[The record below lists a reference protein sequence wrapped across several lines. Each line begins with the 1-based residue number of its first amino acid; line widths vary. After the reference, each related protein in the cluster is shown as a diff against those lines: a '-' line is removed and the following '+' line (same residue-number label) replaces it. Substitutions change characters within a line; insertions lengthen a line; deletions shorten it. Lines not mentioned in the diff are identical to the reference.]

1 MLEDDIIKVMY
12 DMVRESTINRLIELY
27 RISTPLKR
35 YMLWDLI
42 NRMGGNI
49 ANDKR
54 RNKYIF

>member
-35 YMLWDLI
+35 YMLWHLI
-42 NRMGGNI
+42 TRMGGNI
-49 ANDKR
+49 ENDKR